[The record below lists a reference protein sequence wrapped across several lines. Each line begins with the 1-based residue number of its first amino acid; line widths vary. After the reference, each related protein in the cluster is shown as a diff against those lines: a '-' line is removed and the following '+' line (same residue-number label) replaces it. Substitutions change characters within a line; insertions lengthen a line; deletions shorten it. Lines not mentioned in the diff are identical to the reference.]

1 MPREISL
8 EAIQLGITQTASKHN
23 CFPEIVVI
31 ENSLPICNNYHKTN
45 LWFLTPQQA
54 HHSIFKSKSATLTKT
69 MWSCLIDCN
78 YSPYKWSFYGKS
90 NEVSM
95 ESLSSQEK
103 CRSII
108 YIPHTHHTHTT
119 YHYLPHPLL
128 GDFFFFCLQI
138 SHNLGLISSSL
149 CTKLYLIVVHI

>member
-8 EAIQLGITQTASKHN
+8 EAIQLGITQTVSKHN
-23 CFPEIVVI
+23 CFPEIIVI
-31 ENSLPICNNYHKTN
+31 ENSLWICNNYHKTN
-45 LWFLTPQQA
+45 LWFLTPRHA
-54 HHSIFKSKSATLTKT
+54 HHPIFKSKSATLAKT

-78 YSPYKWSFYGKS
+78 YSPYKWSIYGKS

-103 CRSII
+103 GRSIV
-108 YIPHTHHTHTT
+108 YIPHTHTT

-128 GDFFFFCLQI
+128 GDFFFCPQL

-149 CTKLYLIVVHI
+149 WIKLYLIVVHI